1 MTFQELT
8 QQRYSLRK
16 FSDKP
21 VEDEKLQL
29 VLEAARSAPTAHN
42 LQPQRVFVL
51 RSEQALERWT
61 AAPPAIFIRR

>member
-29 VLEAARSAPTAHN
+29 VLEAA
-42 LQPQRVFVL
+42 
-51 RSEQALERWT
+51 
-61 AAPPAIFIRR
+61 